1 MEQNRKSPTAGEE
14 TQSALIPFLKG
25 SKKQKSNTPQWT
37 PLKNDRAVVVKG
49 QIFVLLDKVSNSL
62 KWSAMYDSLR
72 DLSSKRAVSCESAVT
87 HSGSVRGVVSLGSVG
102 PAAL

>member
-25 SKKQKSNTPQWT
+25 SKKKQKSNTPQWT
-37 PLKNDRAVVVKG
+37 PLKNDRAVVKG
-49 QIFVLLDKVSNSL
+49 QIFVLLDKVSYSL

-72 DLSSKRAVSCESAVT
+72 D
-87 HSGSVRGVVSLGSVG
+87 
-102 PAAL
+102 